1 MKKNYYCAVMV
12 MLMALV
18 CFSGLAY
25 CMVETPC
32 TDAGFVTRLSSPG
45 KFEIV
50 NTPSIDESMVN
61 RSALELIPPYE
72 DTDAF
77 WDFRSRDMTKLNIG
91 QCGTDIFRS
100 IFDTK
105 TIWKKP
111 LPVYFNPDLL
121 IQTGK
126 NPGLGVRELHKVG
139 INGTNI
145 GIAIIDMNELLVDH
159 QEYVSQLRLFEEVHA
174 LNGNCTDMHAPAVA
188 SLAVGKSI
196 GVAPGADLYFITAT
210 GVKPTKDQGWELDC
224 SCFGDAIDRIR
235 EINRMLPMNKKIRV
249 ISISYGW
256 MPNDTG
262 YAKAEAA
269 VVRAMKDG
277 IFVITAAEE
286 RNYPKLKLKGLG
298 REPYSN
304 ADDLANYSPG
314 EFWKKYFYKDPQQ
327 YENLLLVPMDQ
338 RTLASSAGNKE
349 YMYDGKPGIS
359 WSIPWLAGMYALCCQ
374 VKPSITPDEFID
386 KAMATGD
393 TITVEENG
401 KAYQLSKV
409 INPQKLIEAV
419 RK

>member
-1 MKKNYYCAVMV
+1 MKKNCFGVV
-12 MLMALV
+12 LVFFLLLV

-25 CMVETPC
+25 CVVETSC

-45 KFEIV
+45 KLEIV
-50 NTPSIDESMVN
+50 NHPSIDENLVN
-61 RSALELIPPYE
+61 RSSLEKIPPYE

-77 WDFRSRDMTKLNIG
+77 WDFRSRDMTKLNIA

-100 IFDTK
+100 MFDTK
-105 TIWKKP
+105 TLWKKP
-111 LPVYFNPDLL
+111 LPVYFNPALL
-121 IQTGK
+121 IQAGK

-174 LNGNCTDMHAPAVA
+174 LNGNCADMHAPAVA

-196 GVAPGADLYFITAT
+196 GVAPSADLYFITAT

-224 SCFGDAIDRIR
+224 SCFGDAIDRVR
-235 EINRMLPMNKKIRV
+235 EINRLLPMNKRIRV
-249 ISISYGW
+249 ISVSYGW

-269 VVRAMKDG
+269 VDRAMKDG
-277 IFVITAAEE
+277 IFVITASEE

-304 ADDLANYSPG
+304 ADNLANYSPG
-314 EFWKKYFYKDPQQ
+314 EIWKKYFYQYPEQ
-327 YENLLLVPMDQ
+327 YENLLLVPTDQ
-338 RTLASSAGNKE
+338 RMECYNKIAHPI
-349 YMYDGKPGIS
+349 M
-359 WSIPWLAGMYALCCQ
+359 
-374 VKPSITPDEFID
+374 
-386 KAMATGD
+386 
-393 TITVEENG
+393 
-401 KAYQLSKV
+401 
-409 INPQKLIEAV
+409 IE
-419 RK
+419 